1 MGRDDDAGDRSAPPA
16 CILGGDRSEPVELLS
31 AVALV
36 EVWAVAPVSDVEAGD
51 EGIISSLKCSSLDFS
66 LLLLLDSL

>member
-1 MGRDDDAGDRSAPPA
+1 
-16 CILGGDRSEPVELLS
+16 LFS

-66 LLLLLDSL
+66 LLLLDSL